1 MGGLVQWLSAAQNKE
16 ISRCVELAHA
26 RLHAQHRDRI
36 LKLTENFPKDARVTD
51 KDTGEDVGPFWSGMR
66 RFPSPITFDAGND
79 MSVDY
84 VFNAAN
90 LYAFGLGMEPVR
102 DREKIA
108 DMAKNLP
115 IPEYVSKK
123 KESDEPA
130 NFEQKDDYEIEDDED
145 ALKETIEKLKAEL
158 KALPVCEALQVAE
171 FEKDDDSNFHI
182 DFITACSNLRASNY
196 TIDVAPRHKVKL
208 IAGKIIPALATTTAM
223 VTGLIGLEL
232 YKLACGLDN
241 IEDYRNAY
249 CNLGIPQVLNLV
261 EPTEPKRAKD
271 GMDPETYM
279 PVVAIP
285 KGFTSWDKICIEA
298 PEGKDLTIAE
308 FNELLK
314 EKHHGVIAGVVGK
327 YGVTEAEIKSGKGM
341 LWTYNPGL
349 KKEVQEE
356 MEVIKNKSLMERYT
370 EFYGDPGRNYV
381 VLDVGCETADGDDA
395 KIPKIK
401 YTFKKAEE

>member
-1 MGGLVQWLSAAQNKE
+1 MG
-16 ISRCVELAHA
+16 
-26 RLHAQHRDRI
+26 
-36 LKLTENFPKDARVTD
+36 
-51 KDTGEDVGPFWSGMR
+51 
-66 RFPSPITFDAGND
+66 
-79 MSVDY
+79 
-84 VFNAAN
+84 
-90 LYAFGLGMEPVR
+90 
-102 DREKIA
+102 
-108 DMAKNLP
+108 
-115 IPEYVSKK
+115 
-123 KESDEPA
+123 
-130 NFEQKDDYEIEDDED
+130 
-145 ALKETIEKLKAEL
+145 
-158 KALPVCEALQVAE
+158 
-171 FEKDDDSNFHI
+171 
-182 DFITACSNLRASNY
+182 
-196 TIDVAPRHKVKL
+196 
-208 IAGKIIPALATTTAM
+208 
-223 VTGLIGLEL
+223 
-232 YKLACGLDN
+232 
-241 IEDYRNAY
+241 AY

-298 PEGKDLTIAE
+298 PEGKD
-308 FNELLK
+308 
-314 EKHHGVIAGVVGK
+314 
-327 YGVTEAEIKSGKGM
+327 GVTEAEIKSGKGM